1 MLNIINKKSLISF
14 KVLINNTINFFKK
27 IRKKINPYLTFWK
40 MSDRILHLQQTLKF
54 ANEALDLAENSII
67 VRNGTIEYILIE
79 QFADILFQYK
89 KLLNPQPTK
98 DDEALFKDC
107 VREVFDIC
115 QTDYS
120 KDDLYRHAY
129 ISIGDVQLP
138 KEYLTEKELS
148 IREDMDYEKRYL
160 NGDHIANCSYSEF
173 IEYEMSD
180 LKKRGYYDYE

>member
-1 MLNIINKKSLISF
+1 MFNIINKKSLIIF
-14 KVLINNTINFFKK
+14 KVLINNTINFSKK
-27 IRKKINPYLTFWK
+27 IKKKINPYLNFWK
-40 MSDRILHLQQTLKF
+40 ISDRILHLQQTLKF
-54 ANEALDLAENSII
+54 ANKALEDAENSISI
-67 VRNGTIEYILIE
+67 RNDTIEYILIE
-79 QFADILFQYK
+79 RFAEILFQYK
-89 KLLNPQPTK
+89 KLLNPQSAK

-115 QTDYS
+115 QNDYS
-120 KDDLYRHAY
+120 KDDMYRHAY
-129 ISIGDVQLP
+129 ISIGDVRLP
-138 KEYLTEKELS
+138 KEYLTEKELR